1 MKLTR
6 RALPLLL
13 CCATMTGCIKDE
25 APNAEA
31 DITSIYF
38 EDDILANE
46 DIDLNPAYSSSLNA
60 YPIEVKVKAGT
71 ALDSLAPLFTLTEG
85 ATISPESGSA
95 HDFSDDQRV
104 AYAVTSEDGNWVRD
118 YSIRIREQLVA
129 DIPLTY
135 HFEDVELVTGILT
148 TEDPYHV
155 FVETDDEGLQLTWAS
170 GNEGYNWAVTRA
182 STEDYPTVRSDDGYE
197 GYCAKLETK
206 ETGSLGKMV
215 GMPIAAGNLFIGK
228 FDMTNA
234 ISKPLESTLF
244 GTPFCY
250 KPVRITGW
258 YKYTPGEEFYE
269 DGEYTDREDEM
280 NIYGIFYEGASTY
293 DSENVPQD
301 DLYLDG
307 NLPILDYDDEDGLM
321 VALALMEDPQPT
333 EEWTY
338 FEIDFD
344 YDRYGKTIDEEKL
357 KNGAYKMGIIF
368 AASKDGALFEG
379 APGSTLL
386 VDEVTLEVE

>member
-1 MKLTR
+1 MNAIR
-6 RALPLLL
+6 LLSL
-13 CCATMTGCIKDE
+13 IAPVMMLSACIKDE
-25 APNAEA
+25 ALNAEA
-31 DITSIYF
+31 DITGISF
-38 EDDILANE
+38 DDDILANE
-46 DIDLNPAYSSSLNA
+46 DIELNPAYDASLSA
-60 YPIEVKVKAGT
+60 YPIEIKVKANT

-85 ATISPESGSA
+85 ATISPASGSV

-104 AYAVTSEDGNWVRD
+104 AYDVTSQDGKWVRP

-129 DIPLTY
+129 DIPLSY
-135 HFEDVELVTGILT
+135 HFEEVNLIPGILT
-148 TEDPYHV
+148 SADPYHE
-155 FVETDDEGLQLTWAS
+155 FVETDDEGLELTWAS

-182 STEDYPTVRSDDGYE
+182 STEDYPTVQSEDGYV
-197 GYCAKLETK
+197 GCCAKLETK

-228 FDMTNA
+228 FDMTYA

-250 KPVRITGW
+250 KPLKLTGW
-258 YKYTPGEEFYE
+258 YKYTAGDEFYE

-280 NIYGIFYEGASTY
+280 NIYGIFYEGASVY
-293 DSENVPQD
+293 DDEGVPQD

-307 NLPILDYDDEDGLM
+307 NLPILDYEDEDGRM
-321 VALALMEDPQPT
+321 VALALIDDPHET
-333 EEWTY
+333 DEWTY

-357 KNGAYKMGIIF
+357 ENGAYKMGIIF

-379 APGSTLL
+379 APGSTLM
-386 VDEVTLEVE
+386 VDEVTLIIEE